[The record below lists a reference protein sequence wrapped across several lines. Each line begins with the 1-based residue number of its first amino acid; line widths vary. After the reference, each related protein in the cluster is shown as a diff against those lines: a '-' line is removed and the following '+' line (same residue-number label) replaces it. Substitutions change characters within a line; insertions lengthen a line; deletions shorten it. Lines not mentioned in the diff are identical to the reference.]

1 MREESRRGER
11 QRKKPL
17 NQNSRKAPGTTSRV
31 NSNEV
36 AATTARTTI
45 FPQRAMLHKLLLIGI
60 PPLEELIV
68 SGAVGPGRR
77 RALLLKATPSQTK
90 PAGRRPPDTRPPI
103 AKPKMT
109 TGRMVQKSRKNKGEK
124 EVTEKKAE

>member
-17 NQNSRKAPGTTSRV
+17 NRNSRKAPGTTSRV

-36 AATTARTTI
+36 AATTARTIT

-60 PPLEELIV
+60 PPLEEFSV
-68 SGAVGPGRR
+68 PGAVVPGRR
-77 RALLLKATPSQTK
+77 RALHLKATPSHTK

-103 AKPKMT
+103 NMSIMT
-109 TGRMVQKSRKNKGEK
+109 KVLVQRSRKNKGEK
-124 EVTEKKAE
+124 EVTAKKAE